1 MCSSDLATSTR
12 ADDPGT
18 STGDPYIDDRIH
30 EWTGKH
36 ARGLTGF
43 GGGADA
49 RAEGNGL
56 PFALDDFGTGM
67 SSFAYLKYLPVDFLK
82 IDRLGLHQGQGDRPD
97 GLRDRGLGAIP
108 AAGDSQKN

>member
-1 MCSSDLATSTR
+1 
-12 ADDPGT
+12 
-18 STGDPYIDDRIH
+18 
-30 EWTGKH
+30 
-36 ARGLTGF
+36 
-43 GGGADA
+43 
-49 RAEGNGL
+49 
-56 PFALDDFGTGM
+56 M